1 MLAGLGGNA
10 AGNVGVGAEG
20 KFEFRYENGKV
31 KFVSGAMLTYGI
43 GAKAGLVFEL
53 DVNKA
58 IELFSHIFRSVEWH
72 KVDSVT
78 LMAFEFYT
86 NITFAKFIAV
96 GKLGEYAF
104 DKAKGFWDWFDNQRK
119 KKEDINES
127 KKQIRINVNNAEEL
141 RKSPPETLGHLVLT
155 IMETVEADDFDAIIK
170 ILGATESSHEL
181 KWILRNAQDEIKI
194 SSDSSDSDKGNA
206 LEEGIRRVLE
216 FGLNNDSVSDKL
228 EIYNRK
234 IRTILKRNSIYYE

>member
-1 MLAGLGGNA
+1 
-10 AGNVGVGAEG
+10 
-20 KFEFRYENGKV
+20 NGKV

-58 IELFSHIFRSVEWH
+58 IELFSHIFRSVDWH

-86 NITFAKFIAV
+86 NITFAKFIAA

-104 DKAKGFWDWFDNQRK
+104 DKAKDFWGWFKDKRQHSK
-119 KKEDINES
+119 DINEF
-127 KKQIRINVNNAEEL
+127 KNNIRVNINNAEEL
-141 RKSPPETLGHLVLT
+141 KNSPPETLGHLVLT
-155 IMETVEADDFDAIIK
+155 IMETVESDDFDAIIK
-170 ILGATESSHEL
+170 ILEAAESSHEL
-181 KWILRNAQDEIKI
+181 KWILRNAQDKIKI
-194 SSDSSDSDKGNA
+194 SSDSNDNDKGNA
-206 LEEGIRRVLE
+206 LEEGIRRVIE

>member
-1 MLAGLGGNA
+1 LLAGLGGNA

-20 KFEFRYENGKV
+20 KFEFRYEDGKV

-58 IELFSHIFRSVEWH
+58 IELFSHIFRSVDWH

-86 NITFAKFIAV
+86 NITFAKFIAA

-104 DKAKGFWDWFDNQRK
+104 DKAKDFWGWFKDKRQHSK
-119 KKEDINES
+119 DINEF
-127 KKQIRINVNNAEEL
+127 KKNIRLNINNAEEL
-141 RKSPPETLGHLVLT
+141 RNSPPETLGHLVLT
-155 IMETVEADDFDAIIK
+155 IMETVESDDFDAIIK
-170 ILGATESSHEL
+170 ILEAAESSHEL
-181 KWILRNAQDEIKI
+181 KWILRNAQNKIKI
-194 SSDSSDSDKGNA
+194 SSDSSDSDKGKA
-206 LEEGIRRVLE
+206 LQEGIRRVME
-216 FGLNNDSVSDKL
+216 FGMEIQDVELKYNLYKNKIGMVLDSY
-228 EIYNRK
+228 EIY
-234 IRTILKRNSIYYE
+234 